1 MSNPK
6 MEVLSSN
13 VYWLMLL
20 YGLQGVPYGF
30 QVAFLPI
37 LMHTAGASLTKVSLL
52 RALSLPWM
60 LKLMWVPVVTSSSSI
75 KRPLTFSLSGL
86 SVVFAASSMI
96 SVQSAWTLS
105 IILLTMNILVSVQDI
120 AVDTFA
126 IQNLTETEM
135 GMGNAIQV
143 VAYKVGAMFGG
154 GMLTW
159 ASQFY
164 SWSVLMTWVA
174 TVYLITV
181 IVIYLGLPT
190 KKSDLD
196 AENEEF
202 DKKNISITPDF
213 LSSDSKN
220 LFNHKQDKECLSK
233 LGAEQDDTST
243 YKIER
248 NGYSK
253 HQVVC
258 PSHGYNLRSS
268 SLNLR
273 QYPSPSDFSSD
284 DHFRTAIKHRRE
296 CVHDQPLARHTAAW
310 ECGKAKHLSHMQDA
324 HQGSLYE
331 DLASVLRVPGMPW
344 LLLYLLVYKLGK
356 NTCPLSLSLSLFLNL
371 SLFCYSGEQGAI
383 SIFPMYLLD
392 CDVTTNQV
400 AFWTGLLAQC
410 VSISGSLLGG
420 WLLNHNTKHRSLS
433 LELGSLCFWRFIA
446 LSILSFMIWL
456 DGSFNPLLL
465 CLPFY
470 LILLLGGAITTAT
483 FTLMMTTSQRA
494 SQASVQTLTHTTMAT
509 AEVLGKVIF
518 TSLAGLLV
526 DHTGYVAGFIVFA
539 TLSMLALLPLCKITI
554 FSTQRHSALKNMR

>member
-1 MSNPK
+1 

-196 AENEEF
+196 AENEEL
-202 DKKNISITPDF
+202 DKKNISITADF

-273 QYPSPSDFSSD
+273 QYTSPSDFSSD

-310 ECGKAKHLSHMQDA
+310 ECGKHSESHMQDA
-324 HQGSLYE
+324 HQGSLYD
-331 DLASVLRVPGMPW
+331 DLASVLRGPGMLW
-344 LLLYLLVYKLGK
+344 LLLYLLIYKL
-356 NTCPLSLSLSLFLNL
+356 
-371 SLFCYSGEQGAI
+371 GEQGAI

-494 SQASVQTLTHTTMAT
+494 SQACVQTLTHTTMAT

-518 TSLAGLLV
+518 TALAGLLV
-526 DHTGYVAGFIVFA
+526 DHTGYVAGFIIFA
-539 TLSMLALLPLCKITI
+539 NLSMLALLPIYKITI
-554 FSTQRHSALKNMR
+554 FAPKGTVPS